1 MAKIVVIAKV
11 THHIEEMQK
20 VLTSLSL
27 DIPLLY
33 APDSERCFEL
43 AAAEIDKGAKIIVC
57 SDFLYAKYFESLD
70 AKIIPIYRSPYLF
83 AKCIIQTLEADP
95 CARIVCRSDAHS
107 FTSSILDAV
116 SLLDSKPQVSFANN
130 EDELRPVLR
139 GFASEGR
146 AKMVIAPV
154 WAHATIREYGFTP
167 VNLPFAQD
175 DFRRSLD
182 RALGELARMEEQEK
196 FGELFSTILDLV
208 TAGII
213 CLDSDG
219 TVTGINRIAADTLG
233 IRGNIVGKKCSGIGL
248 DRIYDTA
255 KGADTN
261 EAVETIME
269 LMGVSLKVNILPQLA
284 GDRVNAYVATL
295 SAVDDILSDERKIRR
310 SLNSGGNSA
319 HLRYTDIIGT
329 SPAIVKAKHL
339 AKRFSAAD
347 STILIHGPT
356 GSGKEVFAQSIH
368 NLSSRRDQPFV
379 VINCAALP
387 ESLLESVLFGYD
399 KGSFTGA
406 QRDGKRGLFEAAHK
420 GTIFLDEIGEMPLS
434 MQARF
439 LRVIQERE
447 VMRIGSTKPI
457 PIDVRIIAA
466 TNRDLRAMVAEKR
479 FREDLYYRISVLV
492 LELPALS
499 ERKED
504 IPLLARWF
512 LSSRG
517 AELGAPDIKISSE
530 AMEFISNL
538 QLDGNIR
545 ELNNILE
552 RCIILSDRKCITL
565 DTLLLSLEQ
574 AQASSVPSPAC
585 GSGSSELSE
594 LLSALSRANGER
606 KRAAEILGISTSTLW
621 RKMKKYN
628 LFKAAD

>member
-1 MAKIVVIAKV
+1 
-11 THHIEEMQK
+11 
-20 VLTSLSL
+20 
-27 DIPLLY
+27 
-33 APDSERCFEL
+33 
-43 AAAEIDKGAKIIVC
+43 
-57 SDFLYAKYFESLD
+57 
-70 AKIIPIYRSPYLF
+70 
-83 AKCIIQTLEADP
+83 
-95 CARIVCRSDAHS
+95 
-107 FTSSILDAV
+107 
-116 SLLDSKPQVSFANN
+116 
-130 EDELRPVLR
+130 
-139 GFASEGR
+139 
-146 AKMVIAPV
+146 
-154 WAHATIREYGFTP
+154 
-167 VNLPFAQD
+167 
-175 DFRRSLD
+175 
-182 RALGELARMEEQEK
+182 
-196 FGELFSTILDLV
+196 
-208 TAGII
+208 
-213 CLDSDG
+213 
-219 TVTGINRIAADTLG
+219 
-233 IRGNIVGKKCSGIGL
+233 
-248 DRIYDTA
+248 
-255 KGADTN
+255 
-261 EAVETIME
+261 
-269 LMGVSLKVNILPQLA
+269 
-284 GDRVNAYVATL
+284 
-295 SAVDDILSDERKIRR
+295 
-310 SLNSGGNSA
+310 
-319 HLRYTDIIGT
+319 
-329 SPAIVKAKHL
+329 
-339 AKRFSAAD
+339 
-347 STILIHGPT
+347 
-356 GSGKEVFAQSIH
+356 
-368 NLSSRRDQPFV
+368 
-379 VINCAALP
+379 
-387 ESLLESVLFGYD
+387 
-399 KGSFTGA
+399 
-406 QRDGKRGLFEAAHK
+406 
-420 GTIFLDEIGEMPLS
+420 